1 MLSYRLDLQL
11 FAVRKTTFA
20 NVAKPSVK
28 FFLTSGSPS
37 EIYAQCSER
46 QKFILQYIVVKSNY
60 NLSSSNYTVA
70 RSIHNI
76 SSSNYRVQTIT
87 I

>member
-20 NVAKPSVK
+20 NVAKPIGPSVK

-70 RSIHNI
+70 RSIHN
-76 SSSNYRVQTIT
+76 NYILF
-87 I
+87 